1 VHQLDDT
8 LIFGMFASRLHMGRR
23 WFSAMGRTTTRGA
36 TQLTLRQHML
46 AQEDNPMDGESISFE
61 FQSYFHMLASE
72 LSPWF
77 TLLSPWFTI
86 LSLWFTLVSWVF
98 LILRLILGS

>member
-1 VHQLDDT
+1 
-8 LIFGMFASRLHMGRR
+8 
-23 WFSAMGRTTTRGA
+23 
-36 TQLTLRQHML
+36 ML
-46 AQEDNPMDGESISFE
+46 AQEDKRMDGESISFG
-61 FQSYFHMLASE
+61 FQNYSHILVIE

-86 LSLWFTLVSWVF
+86 LSPWFTLVGWVF